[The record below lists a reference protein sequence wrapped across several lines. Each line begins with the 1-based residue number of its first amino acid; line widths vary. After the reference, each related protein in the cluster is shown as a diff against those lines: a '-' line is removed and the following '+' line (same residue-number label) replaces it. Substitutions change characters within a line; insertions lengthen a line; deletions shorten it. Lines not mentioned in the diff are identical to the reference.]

1 MRSINHTPN
10 SITHALNRILPDVEK
25 PGRYTGGEYNSVV
38 KDWGA
43 VDFRAALAFP
53 EVYQL
58 GASNFGLLILYDAV
72 NRRPDLL
79 AERVFS
85 PWGDMEA
92 AMRAEGLPLFTLE
105 SRRAIADFDLFAI
118 SLGYEK
124 LYTNALNLIDLA
136 GLPLRA
142 ADRTAQHPI
151 VIAGGH
157 GTFNPEP
164 MAPFFDAFV
173 IGEGEEAILDVIDA
187 LKAAPK
193 DRDAQRHALA
203 AVPGVYVPALYDVH
217 YADDGTLA
225 AITPNAP
232 EAPARVDKRVVS
244 KMPPPVTRFL
254 VPNIGTVHDRG
265 VVEIMRGCTRGCR
278 FCQAG
283 MIARPIRERP
293 IAEIVDAI
301 DAIITQTG
309 YEEIGLLSLS
319 SSDYGRMH
327 DDRSIAS
334 LIEAI
339 QARFAD
345 RQLTISLPSLRIE
358 TSSVDLVEA
367 LQKSTRGG
375 FTIAPE
381 AASEHVKRAIN
392 KPIPRDDV
400 LETAREAFR
409 RGWRTLK
416 LYFMIGLPGETPED
430 VAAIPD
436 LVRDVLNE
444 GWKFHKKAANIN
456 VSVGTFVPKPH
467 TPFQWA
473 ALEPPE
479 SIENKQE
486 IIREGTR
493 SRRIRLNWTGY
504 DETWL
509 EALLGRGDRRLAD
522 VIEAAWRRGA
532 RFDAWDDHF
541 NPEIWRA
548 ACADAGI
555 DPDFYTLRERAGD
568 EILPWDHINAGVS
581 KRFLRREWERARR
594 GETLSDCRETCH
606 GCGLIPTFA
615 HLAAEDWFCPQD
627 TAETTA

>member
-1 MRSINHTPN
+1 M
-10 SITHALNRILPDVEK
+10 
-25 PGRYTGGEYNSVV
+25 
-38 KDWGA
+38 
-43 VDFRAALAFP
+43 
-53 EVYQL
+53 
-58 GASNFGLLILYDAV
+58 
-72 NRRPDLL
+72 
-79 AERVFS
+79 
-85 PWGDMEA
+85 
-92 AMRAEGLPLFTLE
+92 
-105 SRRAIADFDLFAI
+105 
-118 SLGYEK
+118 
-124 LYTNALNLIDLA
+124 
-136 GLPLRA
+136 
-142 ADRTAQHPI
+142 
-151 VIAGGH
+151 
-157 GTFNPEP
+157 
-164 MAPFFDAFV
+164 
-173 IGEGEEAILDVIDA
+173 
-187 LKAAPK
+187 
-193 DRDAQRHALA
+193 
-203 AVPGVYVPALYDVH
+203 PALYDVQD
-217 YADDGTLA
+217 AGDGTLA

-232 EAPARVDKRVVS
+232 EAPARVDKRIVS
-244 KMPPPVTRFL
+244 KLPPPVTRFL

-301 DAIITQTG
+301 DAIIAQTG

-319 SSDYGRMH
+319 SSDYGRMR
-327 DDRSIAS
+327 DDRSIAD

-381 AASEHVKRAIN
+381 AASEHVKRVIN
-392 KPIPRDDV
+392 KSIPREDV

-416 LYFMIGLPGETPED
+416 LYFMIGLPAETPED

-444 GWKFHKKAANIN
+444 GWKFHKKAATVN

-479 SIENKQE
+479 SIERKQE

-509 EALLGRGDRRLAD
+509 EALLGRGDRRIAD

-532 RFDAWDDHF
+532 RFDGWDDHF
-541 NPEIWRA
+541 KPEIWRA

-555 DPDFYTLRERAGD
+555 DPDYYTLRERAGD
-568 EILPWDHINAGVS
+568 EVLPWDHINAGVS
-581 KRFLRREWERARR
+581 KRFLRREWERAQR

-615 HLAAEDWFCPQD
+615 HLSAEDWFCPQD
-627 TAETTA
+627 TAETVT